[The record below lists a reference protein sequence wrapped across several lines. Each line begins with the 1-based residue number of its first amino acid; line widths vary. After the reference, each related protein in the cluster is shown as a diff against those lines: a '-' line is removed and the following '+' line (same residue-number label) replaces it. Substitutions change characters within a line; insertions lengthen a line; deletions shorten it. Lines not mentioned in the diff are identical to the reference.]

1 MGFVFDCWCMHRL
14 HTAASW
20 SIALAR
26 KARRARTG
34 DIANEVAIMVELLGI
49 GKQLTP
55 PATHFK
61 RSCGLLECRD
71 GNIMLTKTTS
81 PPNHSVFLMGSG
93 DMRSSSPYHMFSL
106 RPKAARSTVV
116 RHKPI
121 LILNPVLWSSAR
133 AHAERG
139 SEEEE
144 QHTATHLALSLTTC
158 AQRTPPPH
166 ASSCAPDTQPACL
179 PCKGL
184 ASLPSVCSH
193 SVISEE
199 CFMNLECTRAYY

>member
-1 MGFVFDCWCMHRL
+1 MGLVFDCWCMHLL

-20 SIALAR
+20 SIVLAR

-34 DIANEVAIMVELLGI
+34 DIASEVAIVVELVGI
-49 GKQLTP
+49 GNQLTP

-81 PPNHSVFLMGSG
+81 PPNHRVFLVGSG
-93 DMRSSSPYHMFSL
+93 DMRRSSPYHMFSL
-106 RPKAARSTVV
+106 PPKAARSTVV

-121 LILNPVLWSSAR
+121 LILNPVLWSPAR

-144 QHTATHLALSLTTC
+144 QHTATHLVTVTDHMCAEDTTTTRIILC
-158 AQRTPPPH
+158 AGHT
-166 ASSCAPDTQPACL
+166 ACL
-179 PCKGL
+179 FALQRSCESSFCLL
-184 ASLPSVCSH
+184 ALRYQRRMFHES
-193 SVISEE
+193 
-199 CFMNLECTRAYY
+199 

>member
-1 MGFVFDCWCMHRL
+1 
-14 HTAASW
+14 
-20 SIALAR
+20 
-26 KARRARTG
+26 
-34 DIANEVAIMVELLGI
+34 
-49 GKQLTP
+49 
-55 PATHFK
+55 
-61 RSCGLLECRD
+61 
-71 GNIMLTKTTS
+71 
-81 PPNHSVFLMGSG
+81 
-93 DMRSSSPYHMFSL
+93 
-106 RPKAARSTVV
+106 V

-144 QHTATHLALSLTTC
+144 QHTATHLVTDHMCAEDTTTTRIILC
-158 AQRTPPPH
+158 ARHT
-166 ASSCAPDTQPACL
+166 ACL
-179 PCKGL
+179 FALQGL